1 MAIHT
6 QESLSGFIASDPL
19 LTQTAKGDARFF
31 ARIGKEHFRR
41 EEDGSFTQTETT
53 YHHLVMFGRSAEHA
67 HANFVPGDNFVAEG
81 YTREVNYERNSQ
93 SVENEEF
100 VAKIDH
106 DAARR
111 LCNQAFFTKVFIDE
125 DGELRAQRNRPFE
138 MLLDP
143 EVNANA
149 LTWAA
154 NADRPEPQPLIHRA
168 KVRALCVGCPHR
180 DSNPGPTD

>member
-67 HANFVPGDNFVAEG
+67 HANFVPGDSFVAEG
-81 YTREVNYERNSQ
+81 YTREVNYERNGQ
-93 SVENEEF
+93 AVETEEF
-100 VAKIDH
+100 VAKKIGH
-106 DAARR
+106 DAARTR
-111 LCNQAFFTKVFIDE
+111 YEVDRSPRTQVTREAASYEPPQRSAPTAQASAVS
-125 DGELRAQRNRPFE
+125 
-138 MLLDP
+138 M
-143 EVNANA
+143 
-149 LTWAA
+149 
-154 NADRPEPQPLIHRA
+154 
-168 KVRALCVGCPHR
+168 
-180 DSNPGPTD
+180 

>member
-67 HANFVPGDNFVAEG
+67 YANLVPGDNFVAEG
-81 YTREVNYERNSQ
+81 YTREVNYERNGQ
-93 SVENEEF
+93 AVETEEF
-100 VAKIDH
+100 VAKKIGH
-106 DAARR
+106 DAARTR
-111 LCNQAFFTKVFIDE
+111 YEVDRSPRNSMTREATAYEPPQRSTPTAQAPAVS
-125 DGELRAQRNRPFE
+125 
-138 MLLDP
+138 M
-143 EVNANA
+143 
-149 LTWAA
+149 
-154 NADRPEPQPLIHRA
+154 
-168 KVRALCVGCPHR
+168 
-180 DSNPGPTD
+180 